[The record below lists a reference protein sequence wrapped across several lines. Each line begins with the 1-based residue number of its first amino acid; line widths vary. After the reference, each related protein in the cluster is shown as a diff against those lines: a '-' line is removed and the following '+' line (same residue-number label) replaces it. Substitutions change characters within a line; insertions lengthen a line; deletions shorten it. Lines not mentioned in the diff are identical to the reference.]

1 MQENDDEMKYLWP
14 AALLSCA
21 GAVQAAELEE
31 IVVTGSRSDVDYYG
45 MPSVT
50 VTKTA
55 DFLVQNIR
63 LVNDSRAPDLRRRE
77 IVATIENL
85 LKRADSMPGMAL
97 SYGEGFL
104 EPIRL
109 DDDSLQL
116 IEDRQ
121 RVDTSFVDVY
131 AKVELRSGR
140 TAKSQIAD
148 LREFVAGARKAG
160 RTEILPLGD
169 IGLSIVGP
177 EQYRYEI
184 IRRIAEERARIGE
197 ALQAD
202 CDFTLQGLEGRVQW
216 ERTSVSELT
225 LYIPYAIEVSNC
237 AR

>member
-1 MQENDDEMKYLWP
+1 MMRRLWP
-14 AALLSCA
+14 FTIVLGSM
-21 GAVQAAELEE
+21 VVSAAEFEE
-31 IVVTGSRSDVDYYG
+31 IVVTGSRGDVDYYE

-63 LVNDSRAPDLRRRE
+63 LVNDSRAPDLRREE
-77 IVATIENL
+77 IVATIRNL
-85 LKRADSMPGMAL
+85 LARAKSMPGMAL

-104 EPIRL
+104 EPINL

-121 RVDTSFVDVY
+121 RVDTSFVDIY
-131 AKVELRSGR
+131 AKVEFKSSRS
-140 TAKSQIAD
+140 AKSQIAA
-148 LREFVAGARKAG
+148 LREFIDGVKKAG

-184 IRRIAEERARIGE
+184 IRQIAAERLRISD
-197 ALQAD
+197 ALQAE
-202 CDFTLQGLEGRVQW
+202 CDFTLKGLEGRVQW
-216 ERTSVSELT
+216 ERTSISELT
-225 LYIPYAIEVSNC
+225 LYIPYTVEISDC
-237 AR
+237 AK